1 MIPFLPAHLD
11 AAHVTAVVVTR
22 GPGEYLA
29 ATLAALAAGTRAPE
43 TVVVVDT
50 EGVEPLDLP
59 PGVRALTAAGADSLG
74 EATRRALAELDR
86 PDPGE
91 GRQWLWLLHADS
103 APEPGALAA
112 LLTAVEVA
120 PSVGVAGP
128 KQRSWTDPTRVLE
141 AGVTTSRFGRR
152 MSGLDGPELDQGQ
165 YDSRE
170 DVLAVGTAG
179 ALVRR
184 DVWDELG
191 GPDPALGVYG
201 DGLDLSRRAR
211 LAGHRVILVP
221 QAAVRHARLTLG
233 VEESGEARG
242 GWDRRRSA
250 RARRVAMLHSQLT
263 GVPAPLV
270 PVVAALALGSGVVRS
285 AGRIALKEPELALGE
300 LTAPLVALGRPRA
313 VLAARRRAAATRR
326 LPRRALRPLQTTWR
340 DVARLEQDRRLSAAE
355 ARRAAA
361 APSELERAE
370 LALIRSRRRWALAG
384 VGVGALALTALVLG
398 STIVRVVT
406 GVRLRGGGLAFG
418 DADLGELA
426 TLVTTAWTPAGFG
439 RAGPADALGAVLL
452 PGTAV
457 LGSVGAAA
465 AALLLGSLVLAALGA
480 WFAAGAVTR
489 SPGAR
494 AWAALAWTAA
504 PPLLL
509 AVQDA
514 RLGAVVAHLA
524 LPWAALG
531 LARALGVARIDA
543 VVSGLVGAGA
553 DPDAAPE
560 LVVRQDRAAEPSVA
574 AGAGGALALAVA
586 TAGAPVLLPAVLGV
600 LVLLAVV
607 VPRRRVLLWFPLP
620 ALALA
625 GPTLTAAVT
634 TLIAGDPGAA
644 VRLLV
649 ADPGEVL
656 AAGSGPG
663 WLALLGW
670 PVAPPTPEVLGDVVG
685 LVAPIAAS
693 GVIAALALA
702 ALATGRRPAVAG
714 WFAAAGGLAAAGVA
728 GLVPVAL
735 TADGVVATAWSGA
748 GVSLVLLGLGA
759 AALAG
764 LPAVSPRALAV
775 LAVVAALGPLALV
788 GGWALGLAQGHDTL
802 AAVPVPGPAVPAAGT
817 QMQTGPDRVRVLRL
831 EVTGPDE
838 LRAGLLTGDGPQITA
853 ASRAAAVAR
862 VVGAGSR
869 LGAAPAPPDAADAE
883 FAEAVGLLGAGVGDD
898 AAARLAALGIG
909 AVLVP
914 ADDTVLTARLDSTAG
929 LERMTRTEIGTI
941 WRVAVGELGT
951 TAAWARTVTA
961 DGVTPLAATGRE
973 VTTDVPPGAADRVVV
988 LAERA
993 DPGWRAWL
1001 DGRPLRAVESSWRQT
1016 FELGGAAGLLEIRH
1030 ETAEQGPWLAAQ
1042 LTVLVITALLAVPV
1056 PRRRGGTR

>member
-1 MIPFLPAHLD
+1 MIAVLPAHLD

-22 GPGEYLA
+22 GPGEYLS
-29 ATLAALAAGTRAPE
+29 ATLTALTSGTRAPE
-43 TVVVVDT
+43 SVVVVDT
-50 EGVEPLDLP
+50 EGSDPLDLP
-59 PGVRALTAAGADSLG
+59 PGVTLVTAAGADSLG

-103 APEPGALAA
+103 APEPEALAA
-112 LLTAVEVA
+112 LLAAVEVA
-120 PSVGVAGP
+120 PSVGIAGP
-128 KQRSWTDPTRVLE
+128 KQRSWTDPTRILE

-233 VEESGEARG
+233 VEESGEPRG

-270 PVVAALALGSGVVRS
+270 PVVAALALGSGVTRA

-313 VLAARRRAAATRR
+313 VLEARRRAAATRR
-326 LPRRALRPLQTTWR
+326 LPRRTLRPLQATWR

-370 LALIRSRRRWALAG
+370 LALIRSRRRWGLAG
-384 VGVGALALTALVLG
+384 VGVGALALTAAVLG
-398 STIVRVVT
+398 PTIVRVVA
-406 GVRLRGGGLAFG
+406 GARLHGGGLALG
-418 DADLGELA
+418 DAGPGELA
-426 TLVTTAWTPAGFG
+426 TLVTSAWTPAGFG
-439 RAGPADALGAVLL
+439 RAGPSDALLAVLL

-465 AALLLGSLVLAALGA
+465 AVLLLGSLLLAALGA

-514 RLGAVVAHLA
+514 RLGAVVAHVA

-543 VVSGLVGAGA
+543 VESGLVGAGE
-553 DPDAAPE
+553 DPDRPA
-560 LVVRQDRAAEPSVA
+560 VVTRADAAAEPSVA

-600 LVLLAVV
+600 LVLLATV
-607 VPRRRVLLWFPLP
+607 VPRRRVLLWFPVP
-620 ALALA
+620 ALVLA
-625 GPTLTAAVT
+625 GPTVTAAVT
-634 TLIAGDPGAA
+634 TLIGGDAGAA

-656 AAGSGPG
+656 ADAAGPG

-670 PVAPPTPEVLGDVVG
+670 PVAAPTPEVLGEVGG

-693 GVIAALALA
+693 GVLTVLALA
-702 ALATGRRPAVAG
+702 ALVTGRRPVVAG
-714 WFAAAGGLAAAGVA
+714 WFVAAGGLAAAGVS

-735 TADGVVATAWSGA
+735 TGTGEVATGWPGA

-759 AALAG
+759 AALGG
-764 LPAVSPRALAV
+764 LSTVARPRLRLA
-775 LAVVAALGPLALV
+775 LAVVATLGPLALV
-788 GGWALGLAQGHDTL
+788 GGWILGLAQGHDAL
-802 AAVPVPGPAVPAAGT
+802 AAVPVTGPTVPAAGT
-817 QMQTGPDRVRVLRL
+817 QMQNSPDRVRVLAL
-831 EVTGPDE
+831 EVVGPDE
-838 LRAGLLTGDGPQITA
+838 WRAQVLTGDGPQITET
-853 ASRAAAVAR
+853 SRAAAVAR
-862 VVGAGSR
+862 VVGAGTR
-869 LGAAPAPPDAADAE
+869 LSAAPAPPDAADRE
-883 FAEAVGLLGAGVGDD
+883 FVEAVGLLGAGVGDD

-909 AVLVP
+909 AVVVP
-914 ADDTVLTARLDSTAG
+914 PTDTLLTGRFDSTAG
-929 LERMTRTEIGTI
+929 LERMTRTETGTI

-951 TAAWARTVTA
+951 TAAWARTVA
-961 DGVTPLAATGRE
+961 AGGEAALAATGRE
-973 VTTDVPPGAADRVVV
+973 VATDVPGGTPDRVVV

-1016 FELGGAAGLLEIRH
+1016 FELGEGAGRLEIRH
-1030 ETAEQGPWLAAQ
+1030 ETPEQGPWRAVQ
-1042 LTVLVITALLAVPV
+1042 LTVLVVTLLLAVPV
-1056 PRRRGGTR
+1056 PRRRGGAR